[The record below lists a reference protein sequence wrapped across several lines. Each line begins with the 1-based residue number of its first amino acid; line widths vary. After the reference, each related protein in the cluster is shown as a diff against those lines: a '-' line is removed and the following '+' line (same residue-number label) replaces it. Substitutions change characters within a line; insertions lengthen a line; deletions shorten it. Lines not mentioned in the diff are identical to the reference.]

1 MSSTENE
8 NEMNISLTKKTLWRD
23 NMILNDNFDNH
34 VFMIAQAL
42 VESGKHTNRYDL
54 AREAALIAE
63 AVTEEVERFVDNSYL
78 TRKAAERALA
88 EEREMADNA

>member
-1 MSSTENE
+1 MT
-8 NEMNISLTKKTLWRD
+8 
-23 NMILNDNFDNH
+23 LNDNFDNH

>member
-1 MSSTENE
+1 
-8 NEMNISLTKKTLWRD
+8 
-23 NMILNDNFDNH
+23 MILNDNFDHH

>member
-1 MSSTENE
+1 MTV
-8 NEMNISLTKKTLWRD
+8 K
-23 NMILNDNFDNH
+23 DNFDNH

-63 AVTEEVERFVDNSYL
+63 AVTQEIERFADNAYL
-78 TRKAAERALA
+78 TRKAAVRALA
-88 EEREMADNA
+88 EEMEMADNA

>member
-1 MSSTENE
+1 M
-8 NEMNISLTKKTLWRD
+8 LLK
-23 NMILNDNFDNH
+23 DNFDNH

-63 AVTEEVERFVDNSYL
+63 VVTEEIERFADNAYL
-78 TRKAAERALA
+78 TRKAAVRALA
-88 EEREMADNA
+88 EEMEMADNA